1 MSHPDRIASR
11 QRLVGQVRS
20 SMVEL
25 NELLARMARGRLTEA
40 QGRMV
45 EQAVRTADTLA
56 VAVSDL
62 VDVCAVEDVLE
73 PATDE
78 VRWVDDEIT
87 RRLRLLDRPGRP
99 GVLGRLVTV
108 WADRSLGH
116 LEALRRATRDGAAER
131 AARVASTWRGATQNL
146 GGVVLASRLG
156 ELEGAANAGRLPSP
170 VELDQ
175 VAAALAATLLALME
189 RVEEESSGEI
199 TPLR

>member
-1 MSHPDRIASR
+1 
-11 QRLVGQVRS
+11 
-20 SMVEL
+20 MVEL